1 MDPVNP
7 KAAATSSSTSPSQ
20 GLPKPGA
27 SWPDGYGC
35 LIFDSVD
42 STLSEAARRA
52 SDLVGPTW
60 ILAQEQTAARGR
72 RGRSWATPR
81 GNFAA
86 TLMLRH
92 GEEPAS
98 AALRSFV
105 ASLALRRA
113 FVAIT
118 RDESAF
124 ALKWP
129 NDVLLN
135 GGKVAGILL
144 ESIGD
149 HLAIG
154 IGVNLA
160 HAPGADQVEANA
172 LRPVSIADETGVTIT
187 PIAFLDVLAK
197 EYAEL
202 EQQFRT
208 YGFAPIRTAWLAH
221 AARLGEQIVAR
232 TMKDETRGVFED
244 VDTLGNLILR
254 TPKGRVSV
262 TAADVFF

>member
-1 MDPVNP
+1 MRPL
-7 KAAATSSSTSPSQ
+7 ST
-20 GLPKPGA
+20 GA
-27 SWPDGYGC
+27 SGGDIFKPEKQGAGWPDGYGR
-35 LIFDSVD
+35 LVFESID

-52 SDLVGPTW
+52 PDLTGPLW

-72 RGRSWATPR
+72 RGRSWATPK
-81 GNFAA
+81 GNFAG
-86 TLMLRH
+86 TLMMKRKEAP
-92 GEEPAS
+92 GV

-113 FVAIT
+113 FVAAT
-118 RDESAF
+118 GDEGAF

-144 ESIGD
+144 ETIGD

-160 HAPGADQVEANA
+160 HAPGADQVEAGA
-172 LRPVSIADETGVTIT
+172 VRPVSVVGETGVAIA
-187 PIAFLDVLAK
+187 PSAFLDLLAV
-197 EYAEL
+197 EYAAL
-202 EQQFRT
+202 ETQFQT
-208 YGFAPIRTAWLAH
+208 HGFGPIRTAWLAH
-221 AARLGEQIVAR
+221 AARLGDEIVAR
-232 TMKDETRGVFED
+232 TMRDETRGIFED
-244 VDTLGNLILR
+244 VDESGSLILR
-254 TPKGRVSV
+254 TAKGRVPI

>member
-1 MDPVNP
+1 MVGPVSEGASGGNDYEP
-7 KAAATSSSTSPSQ
+7 EKQ
-20 GLPKPGA
+20 GA
-27 SWPDGYGC
+27 SWPDGYGR
-35 LIFDSVD
+35 LVFESID

-52 SDLVGPTW
+52 PDLTGPLW
-60 ILAQEQTAARGR
+60 ILAEEQTAARGR
-72 RGRSWATPR
+72 RGRSWATPK
-81 GNFAA
+81 GNFAG
-86 TLMLRH
+86 TLIMRRAEAP
-92 GEEPAS
+92 GV

-113 FVAIT
+113 FVRVT
-118 RDESAF
+118 GDEGPF

-144 ESIGD
+144 ETIGD

-160 HAPGADQVEANA
+160 HAPGVDQVEAGA
-172 LRPVSIADETGVTIT
+172 LRPVSVIGETGISVS
-187 PIAFLDVLAK
+187 PAAFLDALAS

-202 EQQFRT
+202 ETQFLT
-208 YGFAPIRTAWLAH
+208 FGFAPIRNAWLAH
-221 AARLGEQIVAR
+221 AARLGEEIVAR
-232 TMKDETRGVFED
+232 TMRDETRGVFED
-244 VDTLGNLILR
+244 VDENGSLILR
-254 TPKGRVSV
+254 TPKGRVPI

>member
-172 LRPVSIADETGVTIT
+172 LRPVSIA
-187 PIAFLDVLAK
+187 
-197 EYAEL
+197 
-202 EQQFRT
+202 
-208 YGFAPIRTAWLAH
+208 
-221 AARLGEQIVAR
+221 
-232 TMKDETRGVFED
+232 
-244 VDTLGNLILR
+244 
-254 TPKGRVSV
+254 
-262 TAADVFF
+262 